1 MKYLILHAGP
11 HKTASTYIQHNLKI
25 NSKIL
30 LKNDI
35 KYFSYK
41 ITREEFKKRNFNFFH
56 KLLNNKYKYNILS
69 DEAFSKKIVLSK
81 YLDPIIKICNELNRK
96 LIIIYYVR
104 NQCDLINSHYCHDI
118 RRFYHTQTFEEYLD
132 DFNLKEI
139 DLCKKFS
146 YIFEMKDVE
155 IKFIPFI
162 KGNDPFKDFLS
173 VLKIN
178 LDLKIESEKVNTQL
192 GKYGTWIAIILH
204 KLLKKHNFF
213 NKDTNKMSF
222 ANIIRSIIPQSI
234 KDDKYYGFTK
244 ENYLKIQNYFYE
256 SNKKFSN
263 LVWEKEWTDIFDQT
277 IHDKN
282 IYNGPDNK
290 YEKKNIWK
298 IMEKALKDL
307 KIKSKNIKIIKVEF
321 KNMIV
326 INPQ

>member
-11 HKTASTYIQHNLKI
+11 HKTASSYIQHNLKI

-30 LKNDI
+30 LNNDI
-35 KYFSYK
+35 KYFSNK
-41 ITREEFKKRNFNFFH
+41 ITRKKFKNKNFKFFH
-56 KLLNNKYKYNILS
+56 DLLNNKYKYNILS

-118 RRFYHTQTFEEYLD
+118 RRFYHTQTFEEYLNY
-132 DFNLKEI
+132 FNLKEI

-178 LDLKIESEKVNTQL
+178 LALKIESEKVNIQM

-213 NKDTNKMSF
+213 NKDTKNMNF
-222 ANIIRSIIPQSI
+222 GNIIRSNVLQTI
-234 KDDKYYGFTK
+234 KDDIYYGFTK

-263 LVWEKEWTDIFDQT
+263 LVWKKEWTDIFNE
-277 IHDKN
+277 IIPDKN
-282 IYNGPDNK
+282 IYNGPDNE
-290 YEKKNIWK
+290 YEKENTWK
-298 IMEKALKDL
+298 IMKQALKDL
-307 KIKSKNIKIIKVEF
+307 NIKSENIKIIKVDFE
-321 KNMIV
+321 NMIV
-326 INPQ
+326 VN

>member
-11 HKTASTYIQHNLKI
+11 HKTASSYIQYNLKI

-69 DEAFSKKIVLSK
+69 DEVFSKKIILSN
-81 YLDPIIKICNELNRK
+81 YLEPLIKICNKLNRK

-104 NQCDLINSHYCHDI
+104 KQCDLINSHYCHNV
-118 RRFYHTQTFEEYLD
+118 RRFYITQNFEEYLHELD
-132 DFNLKEI
+132 LEQF

-155 IKFIPFI
+155 AKFIPFI
-162 KGNDPFKDFLS
+162 KGNDPFKDFLN

-178 LDLKIESEKVNTQL
+178 LDLKIEPEKVNIQM

-213 NKDTNKMSF
+213 DKNINKLGFS
-222 ANIIRSIIPQSI
+222 NIIRSNIMPSI
-234 KDDKYYGFTK
+234 KDDRYYGFTK
-244 ENYLKIQNYFYE
+244 EKYLKINNYFYE
-256 SNKKFSN
+256 SNKIFSN
-263 LVWEKEWTDIFDQT
+263 LVWEKEWTDIFDQ
-277 IHDKN
+277 IIPNKN
-282 IYNGPDNK
+282 IYKGPNNE
-290 YEKKNIWK
+290 YEKENIWK
-298 IMEKALKDL
+298 NMEKALKDL
-307 KIKSKNIKIIKVEF
+307 KIEYKNIKIIKVDFED
-321 KNMIV
+321 MIV
-326 INPQ
+326 IN

>member
-11 HKTASTYIQHNLKI
+11 HKTGSSYIQHNLEI

-30 LKNDI
+30 LNNDI

-41 ITREEFKKRNFNFFH
+41 ITRKKFENKDFKFFH

-104 NQCDLINSHYCHDI
+104 NQCDLINSHYCHTI

-162 KGNDPFKDFLS
+162 KGNDPFKDFLN

-178 LDLKIESEKVNTQL
+178 LDLKIESEKVNIQM

-213 NKDTNKMSF
+213 NKDTENMKF
-222 ANIIRSIIPQSI
+222 ANLIRRNLSSSF

-244 ENYLKIQNYFYE
+244 EKYLKINNYFYE

-263 LVWEKEWTDIFDQT
+263 LVWKKEWTDIFDQR
-277 IHDKN
+277 ILDKN
-282 IYNGPDNK
+282 IYNGPDNE

-298 IMEKALKDL
+298 IINKALKDL
-307 KIKSKNIKIIKVEF
+307 KIESKNIKIIKVDFE
-321 KNMIV
+321 NMIL
-326 INPQ
+326 IN